1 MEGLRMKK
9 TRILFSLLA
18 LSLVVTGCKNTP
30 SGSVSKTSD
39 TSVTTEGSAPTINGV
54 LDEVSINLGESWN
67 ALAGVTA
74 TDDTDG
80 DLTAFIE
87 ISSIPAIVN
96 NDGVLTPEERGDYF
110 ITYSVTNSLNLTTEA
125 YTTLTVLA
133 AKPTERLFRE
143 FELSQTKSFDQNG
156 WELVTTGAGVA
167 TIDDSQN
174 ALIVEIETHSSEP
187 SDIKLVKE
195 GLAFE
200 ASTNYILKF
209 HTSVTAFNF
218 TLELY
223 NGETLAKS
231 VPLNFDSAQGIH
243 LATFTVEEAIS
254 DAKLAILLSGSA
266 NETLPYV
273 VLYLINLLME
283 DTSGE
288 GNVLLD
294 ENFLSAESWGK
305 TTFDGASATL
315 TVADEALSLDMSYA
329 SNNNPWTLNLFRNT
343 GQRILR
349 NEMYKVI
356 IDIETEKNQFYELC
370 IEDSRLDWQVRAG
383 FKDGT
388 LTAGTSTIEFTFKAS
403 IAIDNVFI
411 KLALGRGS
419 AATNV
424 IKLTRFTFLSMSTVV
439 DSADFT
445 AIYSKV
451 PWILSHDGDGDGSVT
466 TTATSLIYNITA
478 FGNVDWHNKI
488 AFEGI
493 TLPANASYKFT
504 YSLKGSTP
512 GKVQFIVNRQGEWNP
527 LINVTQEFTN
537 EAVTYTFEI
546 PQKLFSETKVDIFFQ
561 FGGFS
566 ENIAPM
572 TIELSEVKIWEL
584 V

>member
-1 MEGLRMKK
+1 MKK

-209 HTSVTAFNF
+209 HTNVTEFNF

-223 NGETLAKS
+223 NGETLTKS

-315 TVADEALSLDMSYA
+315 TVADGALSLDMSYA

-403 IAIDNVFI
+403 IAIDNIFI

>member
-1 MEGLRMKK
+1 MKK

-30 SGSVSKTSD
+30 SGSVSKTND

-209 HTSVTAFNF
+209 HTNVTEFNF

-223 NGETLAKS
+223 NGETLTKS

-254 DAKLAILLSGSA
+254 DAKLTILLSGSA

-315 TVADEALSLDMSYA
+315 TVADGALLLDMSYA